1 MNGKTGK
8 VGESAVLETKERE
21 TSRDRKQLE
30 DQILQRCQEKGAS
43 MTCVFIHFKA
53 ICRVVEA
60 APRLWLVEERV
71 GDGEAESV
79 IAKYTVNS
87 FQVQE
92 AENVG

>member
-1 MNGKTGK
+1 
-8 VGESAVLETKERE
+8 
-21 TSRDRKQLE
+21 
-30 DQILQRCQEKGAS
+30 

-87 FQVQE
+87 F
-92 AENVG
+92 